1 MNLFRLVGDMT
12 HLLSIVVLLLKIR
25 TTKSC
30 AGTFFLLILFFKI
43 FIAFD
48 SILCIP
54 AFFWFVFCSIFDCPF
69 VFLMLLSFL
78 VCYTIDTQL
87 ECAKAYFYFSLFKK
101 KKILKLQLKSQV
113 PQLSTF
119 PPFIYLL
126 LYFYCFI
133 FLEKKW
139 EGDTLTYRILTDLLS
154 SQSSFVLC
162 SNLKVL
168 FDVTVL

>member
-30 AGTFFLLILFFKI
+30 AGTFFLLILFFKN

-54 AFFWFVFCSIFDCPF
+54 AFFWLVFCSIFDCPF

-87 ECAKAYFYFSLFKK
+87 ECAMAYFYFSLFKK
-101 KKILKLQLKSQV
+101 KKKFETATKISGTPIIHL
-113 PQLSTF
+113 PTF
-119 PPFIYLL
+119 YLFTSLFL
-126 LYFYCFI
+126 LFYF
-133 FLEKKW
+133 LGKKM
-139 EGDTLTYRILTDLLS
+139 GGKYIDL
-154 SQSSFVLC
+154 
-162 SNLKVL
+162 
-168 FDVTVL
+168 